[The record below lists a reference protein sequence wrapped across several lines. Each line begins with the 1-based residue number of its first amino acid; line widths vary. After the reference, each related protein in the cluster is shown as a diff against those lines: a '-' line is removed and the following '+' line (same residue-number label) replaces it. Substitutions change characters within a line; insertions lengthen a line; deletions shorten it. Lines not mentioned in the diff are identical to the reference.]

1 MGAVMEDGRKPM
13 RRAVREQHIDVRVE
27 EVKRQA

>member
-1 MGAVMEDGRKPM
+1 MEDGRKPM

-27 EVKRQA
+27 EIKRQSHG